1 MPLPTGSVNLLK
13 PPRLDKSAVRKSF
26 NRCAD
31 DYDRLAVLQAEVLAR
46 LLERLDWV
54 RLQPERVLDL
64 GCGTGQAIPALRQRY
79 RGARVIALDLA
90 ERMLARARRRYGL
103 LDRKWL
109 VNADFEALP
118 FRDDCIDLVFSSLSL
133 QWSNDLMAALQE
145 FRRIGREGGLLQ
157 FTTFGVDTLKE
168 LRAAWSEIDDR
179 PHVHDFLDL
188 HDIGD
193 QMLGAGLREPVV
205 DVETITLEYGN
216 FRDLLRDLKGIGA
229 SNADIG
235 RGRGLLTPA
244 RLRALEAAYR
254 EQGFHEG
261 RYRATYEVVYGHA
274 WF

>member
-1 MPLPTGSVNLLK
+1 MPLPTGSVNLLQ

-31 DYDRLAVLQAEVLAR
+31 DYDRLAALQAEVLAR

-64 GCGTGQAIPALRQRY
+64 GCGTGQAIPSLRKRY
-79 RGARVIALDLA
+79 RGARIIALDLA

-109 VNADFEALP
+109 INADFEAPPLKN
-118 FRDDCIDLVFSSLSL
+118 DCIDLVFSNLSL
-133 QWSNDLMAALQE
+133 QWSNDLPATLRELQ
-145 FRRIGREGGLLQ
+145 RIGREGGLLQ

-168 LRAAWSEIDDR
+168 LRAAWREIDER
-179 PHVHDFLDL
+179 PHVHGFPDL

-193 QMLGAGLREPVV
+193 WMLAAGLREPVV
-205 DVETITLEYGN
+205 DVETITLEYGD

-254 EQGFHEG
+254 RQGFREG
-261 RYRATYEVVYGHA
+261 RYRASYEVVYGHA